1 MSPRRVMKE
10 EKAHCIE
17 GALLASAALWFHGEK
32 PLIVNLKVQERVGDF
47 DHIITLYKKNG
58 YFGAISKTN
67 HAVLRWRDPVYKTVR
82 ELVMSYFHEYFLVS
96 NGKKTMRKY
105 SHTINTA
112 SFGGEWVTEEK
123 DLWDVAETIFD
134 APHIQVIPPNNK
146 KYIRDASKLE
156 RDAANIPE
164 WKK

>member
-1 MSPRRVMKE
+1 MKE

-67 HAVLRWRDPVYKTVR
+67 HAVLGYRDPIYKTIR
-82 ELVMSYFHEYFLVS
+82 ELLLTYFHEYYLVDT
-96 NGKKTMRKY
+96 GEKTMLGYTRPF
-105 SHTINTA
+105 TLER
-112 SFGGEWVTEEK
+112 FGSTWLSSNENQFNIAYIIA
-123 DLWDVAETIFD
+123 DM
-134 APHIQVIPPNNK
+134 
-146 KYIRDASKLE
+146 KYISIVPKESRTLIRKATLLE
-156 RDAANIPE
+156 RKASSIRNEDIL
-164 WKK
+164 K